1 MVNYGKPIVVD
12 DYMEEFLS
20 EGEGAARSAA
30 KRLTRDIENWLIR
43 STINAPDW
51 LVPLQLVQ
59 SKFLMVMSRDT
70 LYSARMA
77 RDLLWPDEKSINLK
91 DFVDISQ
98 TYVPKLLPLVTTLHR
113 KQIGRPPLQS

>member
-30 KRLTRDIENWLIR
+30 KRLTHDIENWLIK

-51 LVPLQLVQ
+51 FVHSSLRLL
-59 SKFLMVMSRDT
+59 SLLRDLSRDT

-77 RDLLWPDEKSINLK
+77 RDLLWPNEKSIDLK
-91 DFVDISQ
+91 EYVDISQ
-98 TYVPKLLPLVTTLHR
+98 TYVPVSPSIIIL
-113 KQIGRPPLQS
+113 